1 MACKYLVILF
11 SVAWNLEIHEL
22 QFNNS
27 IIILYLGSIRYKVG
41 GEHIDCFFIPENS
54 CNAHPFSYENLSVE
68 FPKVSSVCK
77 WN

>member
-11 SVAWNLEIHEL
+11 SVAWNPEIHEFQL
-22 QFNNS
+22 HNS
-27 IIILYLGSIRYKVG
+27 VIILYLGSIRDKVG
-41 GEHIDCFFIPENS
+41 GEHVNGFFIPENS
-54 CNAHPFSYENLSVE
+54 CNAHPFSHENLSVE